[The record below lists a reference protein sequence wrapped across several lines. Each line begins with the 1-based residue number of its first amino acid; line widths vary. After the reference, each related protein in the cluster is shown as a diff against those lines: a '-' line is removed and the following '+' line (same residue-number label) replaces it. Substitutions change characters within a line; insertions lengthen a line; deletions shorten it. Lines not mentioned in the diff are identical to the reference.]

1 MLYEL
6 YCCGHLTRFKSAGGY
21 PSRSIHFCSGC
32 RKRQIR
38 KLLKNNDAS
47 KASEL
52 CGYAL
57 ICESALVFVATVI
70 ICI

>member
-6 YCCGHLTRFKSAGGY
+6 YCCGHLRRFKSAGGY
-21 PSRSIHFCSGC
+21 PSRSIHFCGGC
-32 RKRQIR
+32 RKRQIL

-47 KASEL
+47 EL
-52 CGYAL
+52 CGDAL
-57 ICESALVFVATVI
+57 ICESALVFVATAI

>member
-1 MLYEL
+1 VIYEL
-6 YCCGHLTRFKSAGGY
+6 YCCGHVKKFKTRDGY
-21 PSRSIHFCSGC
+21 IRRCVRFCGGC

-38 KLLKNNDAS
+38 KLLKNNEAS

-52 CGYAL
+52 CGDAF
-57 ICESALVFVATVI
+57 ICESALVFVATAI